1 MEYPSYNIYRGL
13 QRPFNLFGLK
23 GINIAWGVGG
33 GLGGLITFAMFY
45 WFFGFFGGLVAASIL
60 IGFCVYKINFHIK
73 NGLHNKSKM
82 KGIWVAKNLIK
93 PTYRN

>member
-1 MEYPSYNIYRGL
+1 MEYPSYNIYRGF

-23 GINIAWGVGG
+23 GINIAWGIGG
-33 GLGGLITFAMFY
+33 GLGGLITFGICY
-45 WFFGFFGGLVAASIL
+45 WLMGFFMGLLGASAI
-60 IGFCVYKINFHIK
+60 IGFCVNKINYHMK
-73 NGLHNKSKM
+73 NGLHNKNKM